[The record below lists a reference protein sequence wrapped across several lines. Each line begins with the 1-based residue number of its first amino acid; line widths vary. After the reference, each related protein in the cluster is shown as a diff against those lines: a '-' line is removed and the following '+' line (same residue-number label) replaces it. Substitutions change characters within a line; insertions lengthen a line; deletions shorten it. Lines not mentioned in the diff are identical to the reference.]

1 MSYIEFDKN
10 QLVNLEYSLS
20 RELIRSNRAGSY
32 SSTTIIGCNTRK
44 YHGLLITPQPQ
55 LDGGMHVLL
64 SSLDESIVQQN
75 TEFNLAIHRYKGG
88 IYNPKGHK
96 YITDFTSDPIPT
108 ITYRVGGVVL
118 TKEMLF
124 ISNSDQVIIKY
135 TLVAANSPTWLRLRP
150 FLAYRNIHSLSKAN
164 NDVERKYDPI
174 PHGIKVR
181 MYPGYPY
188 LNLQVSDEADYIHVP
203 DWYYNFTY
211 TKERDRGYDYVEDL
225 FTPGYFEIPILVGE
239 SIYFVA
245 GLEAENPANFGRM
258 FAAEA
263 RRRVPRDSFE
273 NCLTNAAQQFIVK
286 RGKKV
291 EIIAGF
297 PWFGRVARDSFI
309 ALPGLTLIQGDFK
322 TFKAVVENLVT
333 EMKGPL
339 FPNFGTGTTVE
350 YNAVD
355 ASLWLFWS
363 VQQYALYSGDRNIWK
378 QYGSLMKMIL
388 MNFRYGTYF
397 NIHMLDN
404 GLLYAGVPGIAVTW
418 MDAVVEGK
426 PVTPR
431 IGLPV
436 EVNALWYNA
445 IMFAM
450 ELAQKADDQE
460 FVNEWKNIAEMIPAS
475 FVRTF
480 WFEDKKYL
488 ADYVDGDFKSKCV
501 RPNMIFAASLLYS
514 PLDEDQRKGVVDRV
528 QSELL
533 TPYGIR
539 TLSPKN
545 PLYKPEY
552 TGNQAQRD
560 LAYHQ
565 GSVFPWLLGHFAE
578 AYLKL
583 YERAGVSFIEKLF
596 NRFEDVM
603 SEHGIGTISELYD
616 GDPPHRA
623 SGAVSQAWSVAELLR
638 VKFLI
643 NQAKDKIESKSVK
656 KQKQIPGK

>member
-1 MSYIEFDKN
+1 MSYIEFDKD

-20 RELIRSNRAGSY
+20 RELLRSNRAGSY

-75 TEFNLAIHRYKGG
+75 TEFNLAIHSYKGG
-88 IYNPKGHK
+88 VYNPKGHK

-108 ITYRVGGVVL
+108 ITYRVGGVIL
-118 TKEMLF
+118 KKEMLF
-124 ISNSDQVIIKY
+124 ISNSDQIIIKY

-181 MYPGYPY
+181 MYQGYPHLY
-188 LNLQVSDEADYIHVP
+188 LQLSEESDYIHVP
-203 DWYYNFTY
+203 DWYFNFTY

-225 FTPGYFEIPILVGE
+225 FTPGYFEVPIMVGE

-245 GLEAENPANFGRM
+245 GLEPENPSLFDRL
-258 FAAEA
+258 FSAETK
-263 RRRVPRDSFE
+263 RRIPRNSFE
-273 NCLTNAAQQFIVK
+273 HCLHNAAQQFIVK

-309 ALPGLTLIQGDFK
+309 ALPGLTLITGDYK
-322 TFKAVVENLVT
+322 TFKAVVDNLVA

-339 FPNFGTGTTVE
+339 FPNFGTGYTVE

-363 VQQYALYSGDRNIWK
+363 LQQYEKFSGDNSVWK

-388 MNFRYGTYF
+388 MNFRYGTAF
-397 NIHMLDN
+397 NIHMLEN
-404 GLLYAGVPGIAVTW
+404 GLLYAGVPGMAVTW

-431 IGLPV
+431 IGLAV

-445 IMFAM
+445 IMFAL
-450 ELAQKADDQE
+450 ELAENAGDQE
-460 FVNEWKNIAEMIPAS
+460 FVDEWRPVAQRFPAS
-475 FVRTF
+475 FISTF
-480 WFEDKKYL
+480 WISDKKYL
-488 ADYVDGDFKSKCV
+488 ADYVEGSYMDKSV
-501 RPNMIFAASLLYS
+501 RPNQIFAASLPYS
-514 PLDEDQRKGVVDRV
+514 PLNEEQCKGVVDRV
-528 QSELL
+528 QNELL

-539 TLSPKN
+539 TLAPKN
-545 PLYKPEY
+545 PLYKPDY
-552 TGNQAQRD
+552 SGDQTRRD
-560 LAYHQ
+560 QAYHQ

-583 YERAGVSFIEKLF
+583 YEKAGVNFIEKIF

-616 GDPPHRA
+616 GDPPHRPA
-623 SGAVSQAWSVAELLR
+623 GAISQAWSVAELLR
-638 VKFLI
+638 IKYLVDLAKEKKIVK
-643 NQAKDKIESKSVK
+643 SKSIKGTK
-656 KQKQIPGK
+656 KKG